1 MLFNKHAETKQRFGI
16 RKLTIGAT
24 SVLLSTLFLTINNS
38 QKAQA
43 ATAENGSSTTNSN
56 NYLEQKDGKSTSK
69 QNVTDQSVTDQSV
82 TDQSVTDQSAG
93 NAQNSSPANA
103 EEKTADLG
111 DKATIEEV
119 TDRQDDGQDEGKA
132 AVEKVRAASMKF
144 AAKPATPVLSQDSH
158 DKNMRLSINSPELS
172 NKTYDPEVITLNAT
186 NVHDGDKIVIKVKK
200 GSAYDLDNENLP
212 IGNVNAYDQ
221 GEYRVF
227 ELYINNSGKFAY
239 KITATRNNNYHAQ
252 PAPMPDTG
260 VTDKDIQWSIN
271 GQNQA

>member
-82 TDQSVTDQSAG
+82 TDQSAG

-103 EEKTADLG
+103 EEKTTETADLG

-119 TDRQDDGQDEGKA
+119 TDKQDDGQDKGKA

-158 DKNMRLSINSPELS
+158 DKRMSLSINSPELS
-172 NKTYDPEVITLNAT
+172 NKTYDPKCN
-186 NVHDGDKIVIKVKK
+186 
-200 GSAYDLDNENLP
+200 
-212 IGNVNAYDQ
+212 
-221 GEYRVF
+221 
-227 ELYINNSGKFAY
+227 
-239 KITATRNNNYHAQ
+239 
-252 PAPMPDTG
+252 
-260 VTDKDIQWSIN
+260 
-271 GQNQA
+271 

>member
-43 ATAENGSSTTNSN
+43 ATAENGSSTTTSTTNSN

-69 QNVTDQSVTDQSV
+69 QNVTDQSVTDQS
-82 TDQSVTDQSAG
+82 AG

-103 EEKTADLG
+103 EEKTTETADLG

-119 TDRQDDGQDEGKA
+119 TDKQDDGQDKRKA

-158 DKNMRLSINSPELS
+158 DKRMSLSINSPELS

-186 NVHDGDKIVIKVKK
+186 SVHAGDKIVIKVKK

-212 IGNVNAYDQ
+212 IANVNAYDQ

-227 ELYINNSGKFAY
+227 ELDINNSGKFAY
-239 KITATRNNNYHAQ
+239 KITAKKKITIKVSQHLCQ
-252 PAPMPDTG
+252 
-260 VTDKDIQWSIN
+260 IQV
-271 GQNQA
+271 